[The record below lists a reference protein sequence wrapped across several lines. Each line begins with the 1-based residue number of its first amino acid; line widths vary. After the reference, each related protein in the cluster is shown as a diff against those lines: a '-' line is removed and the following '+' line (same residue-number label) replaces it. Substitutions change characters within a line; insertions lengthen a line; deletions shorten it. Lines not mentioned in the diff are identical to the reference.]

1 MDAQAGARVA
11 CYALSNFR
19 ATATYGPESSLSSLR
34 FSTRQNP
41 EPSMWNWMNREA
53 PGDAA
58 ILYHVYSWSM
68 LLVAANQELPALMY
82 NFPTNSVLENSLS
95 ISIANGWL
103 PVGGGGTVSL
113 FLLRTKSP
121 YTNIRLVLT

>member
-1 MDAQAGARVA
+1 
-11 CYALSNFR
+11 
-19 ATATYGPESSLSSLR
+19 
-34 FSTRQNP
+34 
-41 EPSMWNWMNREA
+41 MNREA